1 MWFILQGTIIFGVFC
16 WIGQHVDYV
25 AQPEYKK
32 AAGML
37 GGLVA
42 FAVTFTIVYAR
53 EFCRDALHR
62 CSSADGDNTL
72 YCARILC
79 DINAT

>member
-1 MWFILQGTIIFGVFC
+1 MWFIFQGLIIFGVFC

-42 FAVTFTIVYAR
+42 FAVTFAIAYAT
-53 EFCRDALHR
+53 D
-62 CSSADGDNTL
+62 L
-72 YCARILC
+72 YRAAIWRLGRRR
-79 DINAT
+79 